1 MNKRV
6 SRQVGLNLIDPLLYF
21 QVKFYTPDPAQLE
34 EEFTR
39 YLFSLQIK
47 LDLKCGRLIVSDN
60 TAALLA
66 SYLVQGILFLPL

>member
-1 MNKRV
+1 LDLNKRLG
-6 SRQVGLNLIDPLLYF
+6 RQVGLSTIDPLLYF
-21 QVKFYTPDPAQLE
+21 QVKFYTPDPASLE

-47 LDLKCGRLIVSDN
+47 LDLRSGKLAVSDN

-66 SYLVQGILFLPL
+66 SYLVQGKL